1 MSVPLPTST
10 PSHPGRK
17 RSEGPTPFPPP
28 PSRDGHDGSGWDR
41 DDGRGNG
48 GWEPPRPALP
58 FPTAKLGLWL
68 FLAAA
73 TVLFSLLLSAY
84 LVRMGLPDWAH
95 LPKPGILWVNTLWL
109 LLGSVAFELARRA
122 ARSGEFAVA
131 RSAWLL
137 GGAFALLFVVGQ
149 LLAWGKLASWGYFLA
164 TNPASSFFYLLTAL
178 HGLHV
183 LGGLLVWG
191 VATRRMAAD
200 ASEGAAMRMDVAAIY
215 WHFLLGIWIGMLGL
229 FWLT

>member
-1 MSVPLPTST
+1 MSVSLPTSSQ
-10 PSHPGRK
+10 PHQNRK
-17 RSEGPTPFPPP
+17 RLGLGVPSPPP
-28 PSRDGHDGSGWDR
+28 PSRDGHDGGSWD
-41 DDGRGNG
+41 GNG
-48 GWEPPRPALP
+48 SWEPSRPALP

-84 LVRMGLPDWAH
+84 LVRMGLPDWTH

-109 LLGSVAFELARRA
+109 VLGSVAFELARRA
-122 ARSGEFAVA
+122 ARSREIPVA

-164 TNPASSFFYLLTAL
+164 TNPSSSFFYLLTAL

-183 LGGLLVWG
+183 LGGLLAWG
-191 VATRRMAAD
+191 VATRRMAVD
-200 ASEGAAMRMDVAAIY
+200 SPEGAAVRMDVAAIY
-215 WHFLLGIWIGMLGL
+215 WHFLLGIWVGMLGL

>member
-1 MSVPLPTST
+1 MST
-10 PSHPGRK
+10 PVLAEPKGPRIPPQGRN
-17 RSEGPTPFPPP
+17 
-28 PSRDGHDGSGWDR
+28 GH
-41 DDGRGNG
+41 GRGGKNG
-48 GWEPPRPALP
+48 DGGREFAYALP
-58 FPTAKLGLWL
+58 LPTAKLGLWL

-84 LVRMGLPDWAH
+84 LVRMGLPDWAR

-109 LLGSVAFELARRA
+109 LLGSASLELARRA
-122 ARSGEFAVA
+122 ARSRELSMA

-137 GGAFALLFVVGQ
+137 GGAFALLFVIGQ
-149 LLAWGKLASWGYFLA
+149 LLAWKRLASWGYFLA

-191 VATRRMAAD
+191 YATARMGRSIALLSVELAAT
-200 ASEGAAMRMDVAAIY
+200 Y
-215 WHFLLGIWIGMLGL
+215 WHFLLGVWAAMLGL

>member
-1 MSVPLPTST
+1 MSAPVLADADAKPNLKSQ
-10 PSHPGRK
+10 
-17 RSEGPTPFPPP
+17 GPAIPPP
-28 PSRDGHDGSGWDR
+28 LRWNGRSGDG
-41 DDGRGNG
+41 DGRGFS
-48 GWEPPRPALP
+48 PSHRALP

-73 TVLFSLLLSAY
+73 TMLFALVGSAY
-84 LVRMGLPDWAH
+84 LVRMGLPDWEH

-109 LLGSVAFELARRA
+109 LLGSLALEVARRA
-122 ARSGEFAVA
+122 ARAREVA
-131 RSAWLL
+131 TARGAWIL

-149 LLAWGKLASWGYFLA
+149 LLAWGRLAAWGYFLA

-191 VATRRMAAD
+191 RATVRMFRAWEPAAPLRI
-200 ASEGAAMRMDVAAIY
+200 ELAATY
-215 WHFLLGIWIGMLGL
+215 WHFLLGVWAAMLGL

>member
-1 MSVPLPTST
+1 MST
-10 PSHPGRK
+10 PVLAKPK
-17 RSEGPTPFPPP
+17 GPTLP
-28 PSRDGHDGSGWDR
+28 PSWQN
-41 DDGRGNG
+41 GRGGNEGGNG
-48 GWEPPRPALP
+48 GYAL
-58 FPTAKLGLWL
+58 PTAKLGLWL

-73 TVLFSLLLSAY
+73 TVLFSLLISAY
-84 LVRMGLPDWAH
+84 LVRMGLPDWEH

-109 LLGSVAFELARRA
+109 LLGSAALELARRA
-122 ARSGEFAVA
+122 ARSREVSVT

-137 GGAFALLFVVGQ
+137 GGAFALLFVAGQ
-149 LLAWGKLASWGYFLA
+149 LVAWGRLASWGYFLA

-191 VATRRMAAD
+191 YATVRMFRAWGVVAPLRIELAAT
-200 ASEGAAMRMDVAAIY
+200 Y
-215 WHFLLGIWIGMLGL
+215 WHFLLGVWAVMLGL